1 VRKWCRTCWPTLMLP
16 ARSNAGTS
24 R

>member
-1 VRKWCRTCWPTLMLP
+1 VRKWCRTCWPTPMLP